1 MTADA
6 RAAEVAR
13 ASYGKLIAIL
23 ASRTRDIT
31 AAEDALADA
40 FTKALIAW
48 PQSGIPDNPE
58 AWLLTTARNRLTDAQ
73 RRATRINYTDEVPE
87 MPTQQP
93 PDFPDERLKL
103 MFVCAHPAIDAGL
116 HTPLMLQTVLGVE
129 AVEIASAFLI
139 SPTAMA
145 QRLVRA
151 KSKIKASGIPFH
163 IPDPANLPPRLDA
176 VLEAIYGAYSLDWL
190 HGSDA
195 LSVEALYL
203 AHLLTDLM
211 PKEPE
216 ALGLAALIAFAQSR
230 EAARIKDDTLVPLH
244 EQDPTLWDT
253 GLIDRAATF
262 LTRAQRL
269 GKIGRFQLE
278 AAIQS
283 VHAHRAE
290 TGATDWRALMKLHAA
305 LLKLY
310 PTIGAA
316 VSHAAAT
323 AQVLGPD
330 EGLGLL
336 DKIDPKTAENFQP
349 ALATRAYLTAQK
361 GDAHGAALLYDKA
374 ISLTTE
380 APLRRYLEARRA
392 VLARS

>member
-13 ASYGKLIAIL
+13 ASYGKLVAIL
-23 ASRTRDIT
+23 ASRTRDIA

-40 FTKALIAW
+40 FAKALTTW
-48 PQSGIPDNPE
+48 PVQGVPINPE

-73 RRATRINYTDEVPE
+73 RRAARIDYTDEVPE
-87 MPTQQP
+87 MPMPQP
-93 PDFPDERLKL
+93 AAYPDERLKL

-116 HTPLMLQTVLGVE
+116 HTPLMLQTVLGVD
-129 AVEIASAFLI
+129 AAQIASAFLI

-151 KSKIKASGIPFH
+151 KSKIKASGIPFSV
-163 IPDPANLPPRLDA
+163 PDTPELPPRLDA

-195 LSVEALYL
+195 LGLEALYL
-203 AHLLTDLM
+203 AHLLTELM
-211 PKEPE
+211 PEEPE
-216 ALGLAALIAFAQSR
+216 ALGLAALIAFSQSR
-230 EAARIKDDTLVPLH
+230 GIARVQNGILVPLH
-244 EQDPTLWDT
+244 EQNAMLWDSA
-253 GLIDRAATF
+253 LIDRAASL

-269 GKIGRFQLE
+269 GNIGRFQLE

-290 TGATDWRALMKLHAA
+290 TGDTDWRALMQLNAA

-316 VSHAAAT
+316 VSHAAAS
-323 AQVLGPD
+323 AQVLGP
-330 EGLGLL
+330 EHGLALL
-336 DKIDPKTAENFQP
+336 DKIDPEVADRFQP
-349 ALATRAYLTAQK
+349 AIATRAHLTAEK
-361 GDAHGAALLYDKA
+361 GNPQHAAALYDKA
-374 ISLTTE
+374 ISLTTDP
-380 APLRRYLEARRA
+380 PLRRFLEAKRA
-392 VLARS
+392 ELSQI